1 MNATPARTKKA
12 KEAMADAEGYIRA
25 LAAILATHP
34 KVIEHDPELAA
45 LADEAMADA
54 ESLIR
59 DLVYHLREDGILEHQ
74 PEIAALVDEAK
85 AHVEALRKARIDL

>member
-1 MNATPARTKKA
+1 MNATTARTKNA
-12 KEAMADAEGYIRA
+12 K
-25 LAAILATHP
+25 
-34 KVIEHDPELAA
+34 
-45 LADEAMADA
+45 EAMADA